1 MNKHSWLFMI
11 FGLPFKF
18 QGQRRNS
25 SEAGVQTEPVTVTPA
40 AEKAKWNQK
49 QHSHFPVQTSLLLLN
64 LYPSLCFSSPF
75 QLPMNNRMSCFF
87 FRFCYGWEYEGK
99 VTQRI
104 TASVT
109 EMNSG
114 QEVD

>member
-49 QHSHFPVQTSLLLLN
+49 QHSHFPV
-64 LYPSLCFSSPF
+64 
-75 QLPMNNRMSCFF
+75 
-87 FRFCYGWEYEGK
+87 
-99 VTQRI
+99 
-104 TASVT
+104 
-109 EMNSG
+109 
-114 QEVD
+114 